1 MNSTTTETNDLEQ
14 LSERVLGG
22 TTGLFQAIERDA
34 SDERV
39 SSLAKELWE
48 ITDAAEGLLET
59 VDLERLPD
67 AVDADDLPDLID
79 VENLPK
85 AIRDRDAS
93 EGIDLSELHHAIKL
107 RELWNTVD
115 LVDFRQASR
124 RLRAEIEDVVGPDRL
139 SAASNGDSR
148 AAADLE
154 AFGDEIRAEAPN
166 VALQQQAKKRMKQAR
181 RGVVEGHAA
190 LEEVYTRNR
199 SKPSRKRREGPRN
212 PTAVSLLPGGPL
224 PDSASVRYSSVP
236 PAVRGAAIDP
246 LPRIYGRRWQQ
257 RRGLPRNGRS

>member
-1 MNSTTTETNDLEQ
+1 MSSAANSTTETKDLEH
-14 LSERVLGG
+14 LSERVLEG

-34 SDERV
+34 PDERV

-67 AVDADDLPDLID
+67 VVDADALPDLID
-79 VENLPK
+79 VENLPN
-85 AIRDRDAS
+85 AIRNRDAS
-93 EGIDLSELHHAIKL
+93 EGLDLGKL
-107 RELWNTVD
+107 RRAIELREFWNTVD
-115 LVDFRQASR
+115 LVDFREASH
-124 RLRAEIEDVVGPDRL
+124 RLKAEIEDVIDSDGSSESL
-139 SAASNGDSR
+139 NGDSE

-181 RGVVEGHAA
+181 RGVLEGHAA
-190 LEEVYTRNR
+190 LEEVYAGNR
-199 SKPSRKRREGPRN
+199 SKPSRRRRGGPRN
-212 PTAVSLLPGGPL
+212 PTAVSLLSGGPL

-236 PAVRGAAIDP
+236 TAVRGAAIDP
-246 LPRIYGRRWQQ
+246 LPRIYGRRW
-257 RRGLPRNGRS
+257 RARSGSR